1 MDAANKR
8 RVNVDVE
15 VNAIDKDRNSPRI
28 FQPTSQKVSRST
40 PSSWFRAPLVYGV
53 VTFFSLMILI
63 HVWQFSS
70 SEMHPVLTTPFYNKT
85 MVRFSTKFGTFTVD
99 LYPEQA
105 PKTVKAF
112 KKLVEDG
119 FYLKDAGFY
128 YNEPK
133 YVLQAGG
140 FLFDKESP
148 VGNLPVEYSVP
159 STERMVVIA
168 RSHKS
173 DSGNTEFAI
182 MLHDNTER
190 NKPNEDGP
198 GYTTFGRVVE
208 GWHTIEFISKKM
220 TSGFMAR
227 EDRSNQIGFD
237 TVEFVERL
245 TNDNYEA
252 RMRLEELTHVLETP
266 YSVVIISEK
275 DCPEKKQMQ
284 KMLHKF
290 RTTVRTKEIG
300 FSNHIPFELEAVQAL
315 TGRKALPLVF
325 INGKYIGGLREVQ
338 KLQQLGKL
346 RTILEESGAL
356 AEDIVWA
363 AINQNPL
370 VLFSK
375 TFCPYCKKTKETLAA
390 LGAKPVVFE
399 LDTREDGAAIQA
411 FLFRLTRQSTVPNLF
426 IGSKSVGGNDNVQE
440 LQRSGEL
447 VDRLKEA
454 RAIN

>member
-1 MDAANKR
+1 MDASASKR
-8 RVNVDVE
+8 RVPVDVGADAAE
-15 VNAIDKDRNSPRI
+15 GGRGALPRAR
-28 FQPTSQKVSRST
+28 PGARPASSG
-40 PSSWFRAPLVYGV
+40 SWFGAPLVYAA
-53 VTFFSLMILI
+53 VTFFSLMIFV

-70 SEMHPVLTTPFYNKT
+70 SQRHPVLSTPFYNKS
-85 MVRFSTKFGTFTVD
+85 MVQFSTKFGAFTVE
-99 LYPEQA
+99 LYPEHA
-105 PKTVKAF
+105 PKTVEAV
-112 KKLVEDG
+112 KKLVDGG
-119 FYLKDAGFY
+119 FYRKDAGFY

-133 YVLQAGG
+133 FVLQGGG

-148 VGNLPVEYSVP
+148 VGNLPVEYSAP

-173 DSGNTEFAI
+173 DSGTTEFAI

-190 NKPNEDGP
+190 NKPSEDGP

-220 TSGFMAR
+220 SPGFMAK
-227 EDRSNQIGFD
+227 EDRDYQISFEK
-237 TVEFVERL
+237 VEFVERL
-245 TNDNYEA
+245 TNDNDEA
-252 RMRLEELTHVLETP
+252 KMRLEELTYVLETP
-266 YSVVIISEK
+266 HSVVIISEK
-275 DCPEKKQMQ
+275 DCPEKKEVQ

-300 FSNHIPFELEAVQAL
+300 FANHVPHELEAVEAL
-315 TGRKALPLVF
+315 TGRKSLPLVF
-325 INGKYIGGLREVQ
+325 IKGKYIGGLREVQ
-338 KLQQLGKL
+338 KLQQTGTL
-346 RTILEESGAL
+346 RTMLEKSGTL
-356 AEDIVWA
+356 AEDIVWS
-363 AINQNPL
+363 AINQNAL

-375 TFCPYCKKTKETLAA
+375 SYCPYCKKTKETLAG

-426 IGSKSVGGNDNVQE
+426 IKGKSVGGNDNVQE

-447 VDRLKEA
+447 VDRLKKA
-454 RAIN
+454 RAID